1 VSDNPERR
9 LWDRIARAPTGQ
21 RAIAALMRFT
31 FETARVIGRRAAG
44 RIASD
49 ILRELGPFVAEHRM
63 ALANLESVFPEKPPL
78 ERAQILSGVWD
89 NLARATID
97 YAFMNE
103 IAAAF
108 DFNRPTGGM
117 IEHVGVENVYAIR
130 DSTKPCIVFGAHY
143 GNWEMAAAIGHRIG
157 VPITALYRPPANPY
171 VAAEMDRRR
180 TFVNKLV
187 VSGRGA
193 AIQIAGALINGS
205 HIGIIIDQRISEGV
219 MMPFLGRPA
228 WSNPIIGILARH
240 YECPV
245 YACRTVRLP
254 GGRFWTE
261 MTSSLEFPRDGKG
274 RIDADG
280 ANRMVHGLVESW
292 IREYP
297 EQWLWLHDRWKA

>member
-1 VSDNPERR
+1 VNDKSERR
-9 LWDRIARAPTGQ
+9 LWERIARTPTGQ
-21 RAIAALMRFT
+21 RVVAGLMHFT
-31 FETARVIGRRAAG
+31 FESARLVGRRAAG

-49 ILRELGPFVAEHRM
+49 ITREIGPFVPEHRM
-63 ALANLESVFPEKPPL
+63 ALANLEAAFPDKSPL
-78 ERAQILSGVWD
+78 ERAQILSGAWD

-97 YAFMNE
+97 YAFMKE
-103 IAAAF
+103 IVAAF
-108 DFNRPTGGM
+108 DPDRPTGGM
-117 IEHVGVENVYAIR
+117 IEHVGMENVYAIR
-130 DSTKPCIVFGAHY
+130 DSDKPCIVFGAHY
-143 GNWEMAAAIGHRIG
+143 GNWEMAAAIGHRLG

-187 VSGRGA
+187 VSRRGA
-193 AIQIAGALINGS
+193 ALQVAAALQRGS
-205 HIGIIIDQRISEGV
+205 HLGVIIDQRIQDGTRI
-219 MMPFLGRPA
+219 PFFGRPS

-245 YACRTVRLP
+245 YACRTVRRP

-261 MTSSLEFPRDGKG
+261 MTAPLQFPRDEKG

-280 ANRMVHGLVESW
+280 ANRMIHGLVESW

-297 EQWLWLHDRWKA
+297 EQWLWLHDRWRD